1 MAKVEIEEDV
11 MENLAERVIATT
23 REMEEGELLKETKF
37 V

>member
-23 REMEEGELLKETKF
+23 REMEEGE
-37 V
+37 